1 MTPPSAPTQP
11 TGPTP
16 RALALPLSP
25 VWLTYVLLGVIGAV
39 FLAQFALAPF
49 EGDADPI
56 MLWGAKIN
64 SLIVRGQVWRLVT
77 PIFIHASLTHFLF
90 NAYAL
95 YVFGRSIE
103 MAYGA
108 IRLFLL
114 FFFAGLGGTIASLWL
129 NTAASVGASGAIFGL
144 FAAEAVLLWRNR
156 GLLGPRAQARF
167 RELLILAG
175 VNLLIGVVPGANID
189 LWAHIGGALA
199 GAVIAAWIGPLWQ
212 VVGPD
217 QPFGAPFI
225 NDAQPFNLVRMLGVV
240 ALYGA
245 LLAAAAGY
253 IALAWLMA

>member
-1 MTPPSAPTQP
+1 LT
-11 TGPTP
+11 
-16 RALALPLSP
+16 LPLSP

-39 FLAQFALAPF
+39 FLVQFALAPF

-56 MLWGAKIN
+56 LFWGAKIN
-64 SLIVRGQVWRLVT
+64 ALIVRGQVWRLVT

-95 YVFGRSIE
+95 YVFGRSLE

-108 IRLFLL
+108 LRMLLL

-129 NTAASVGASGAIFGL
+129 STAASVGASGAIFGL

-156 GLLGPRAQARF
+156 ALLGPRAQARF

-175 VNLLIGVVPGANID
+175 INLLIGVLPGANID
-189 LWAHIGGALA
+189 LWAHVGGAVT
-199 GAVIAAWIGPLWQ
+199 GAVMAAWIGPLWR
-212 VVGPD
+212 VAEPD

-225 NDAQPFNLVRMLGVV
+225 RDAQALDLVRLLGV
-240 ALYGA
+240 
-245 LLAAAAGY
+245 
-253 IALAWLMA
+253 IAL